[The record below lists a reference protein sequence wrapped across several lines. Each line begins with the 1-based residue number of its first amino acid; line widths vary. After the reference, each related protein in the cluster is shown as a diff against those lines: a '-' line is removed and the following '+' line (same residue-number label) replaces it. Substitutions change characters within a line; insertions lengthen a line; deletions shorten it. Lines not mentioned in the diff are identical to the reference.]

1 MLRTGTT
8 DTEGMKINFMK
19 LARIYRIEN
28 YIELEMYR
36 FTNKLS
42 LIYRLFMGA
51 MHDMPEK

>member
-19 LARIYRIEN
+19 LARIHRIKN
-28 YIELEMYR
+28 LYKFEMYR
-36 FTNKLS
+36 FTNELF